1 MNSMNKWIS
10 LIVAGCVGGLITVGA
25 VKILDI
31 NQSKEVVLQV
41 SDTTPTFALA
51 KNISAGNALELD
63 FSAVAEKVTPAVV
76 SIMAKVEMRA
86 GVSPQMIDPFREF
99 FGDRFFGQ
107 PLQPDRGLQEK
118 YATSTGSGVIISK
131 DGYIVTNNHVV
142 AGAKELEVTLIDKR
156 SYKAKVIGTDPST
169 DLAVIQIRENNLPT
183 LPFGNSDLT
192 KVGAWVLAVGNPYN
206 LSSTVTAGVV
216 SAKGRNLRIVKDQSP
231 IESFIQTDAAINPG
245 NSGGALVNVAGEL
258 IGINTAI
265 SSPTGSFS
273 GYGFAVPS
281 NLVMKV
287 VEDIIKYGA
296 VQRGYLGIFISDLD
310 SKKAD
315 AKDIDFI
322 PGIYVDS
329 LMSESAAKDAGI
341 KKGDVIVKV
350 DGKEVKNVGELQER
364 IGRHRPGEVVNLTI
378 NRNGKEQVIPVT
390 LKNKDG
396 KTEVIKKE
404 DREITAL
411 LGAEFEDLND
421 KDRKKAAVEYGVK
434 VKKVYPGGKLNIQSD
449 IEEGFII
456 TKIDKQPVKSVKE
469 LKKMLQNKQGGV
481 MIEGVYPGDPDVRY
495 FALGL

>member
-1 MNSMNKWIS
+1 MNKWIS
-10 LIVAGCVGGLITVGA
+10 LVAAGCIGGIITVGA
-25 VKILDI
+25 VKVLDT
-31 NQSKEVVLQV
+31 NQQKEVVLQV
-41 SDTTPTFALA
+41 ADTTPSFALA
-51 KNISAGNALELD
+51 KNLTAGNALELD

-76 SIMAKVEMRA
+76 SIMAKVEVR
-86 GVSPQMIDPFREF
+86 GGTLPQTIDPFREF

-107 PLQPDRGLQEK
+107 PMQPDRGQQERFS
-118 YATSTGSGVIISK
+118 TSTGSGVIISK
-131 DGYIVTNNHVV
+131 EGYIVTNNHVV
-142 AGAKELEVTLIDKR
+142 AGAKELEVTLTDKR
-156 SYKAKVIGTDPST
+156 SFKAKVIGTDPST
-169 DLAVIQIRENNLPT
+169 DLAVIQIRENNLPI
-183 LPFGNSDLT
+183 LQFGNSDLT
-192 KVGAWVLAVGNPYN
+192 KVGSWVLAVGNPYN

-245 NSGGALVNVAGEL
+245 NSGGALVNVSGDL
-258 IGINTAI
+258 VGINTAI

-296 VQRGYLGIFISDLD
+296 VQRGYLGILISDMD

-315 AKDIDFI
+315 ANDIDFI
-322 PGIYVDS
+322 QGIYVDS
-329 LMSESAAKDAGI
+329 ILSESAAKDAGV
-341 KKGDVIVKV
+341 KKGDIIIKV

-364 IGRHRPGEVVNLTI
+364 IGRHRPGEVVNLTV
-378 NRNGKEQVIPVT
+378 NRNGKEQILPVT

-404 DREITAL
+404 DRDVAAM
-411 LGAEFEDLND
+411 LGAEFEDLSE

-434 VKKVYPGGKLNIQSD
+434 VTKVHSGGKMNIQSD
-449 IEEGFII
+449 IEAGFII

-469 LKKMLQNKQGGV
+469 LKKMLHNRQGGV
-481 MIEGVYPGDPDVRY
+481 MIEGVYPGDPDVKY